1 MQPVPRTRTGPTPG
15 SYGAEQVA
23 TGLMS
28 QVYWWMS
35 VGLGLTG
42 LIAYAVSHV
51 PPLTELI
58 FGSPILFYGLLF
70 GELAMVWFLSARISR
85 MSAVGAITAF
95 LIYSGLNGLTLGV
108 VFLVYTEASIASTFF
123 ITGGTFGAM
132 AAYGTLTKKDLSGW
146 GSFLF
151 MGLIGI
157 IIAMVVN
164 IFLQS
169 SMLYWGITIFG
180 VLIFTGLTAYD
191 VQRIRAMA
199 MDNPSMPNLAVHG
212 ALRLYLDF
220 INLFLM
226 LLRLFGDRR

>member
-15 SYGAEQVA
+15 SYGSQQVA

-58 FGSPILFYGLLF
+58 FGSPILFYGLLI
-70 GELAMVWFLSARISR
+70 GELAMVWFLSARVTR
-85 MSAVGAITAF
+85 MSPASAIAAF
-95 LIYSGLNGLTLGV
+95 MAYSGLNGLTLAV
-108 VFLVYTEASIASTFF
+108 VFLVYTEASVASTFF
-123 ITGGTFGAM
+123 ITAGTFGAM

-151 MGLIGI
+151 MGLIGV

-191 VQRIRAMA
+191 AQRIRSMA
-199 MDNPSMPNLAVHG
+199 MNNPGMPNLAIFG
-212 ALRLYLDF
+212 ALILYLDF
-220 INLFLM
+220 VNLFLM
-226 LLRLFGDRR
+226 LLRLLGNRR